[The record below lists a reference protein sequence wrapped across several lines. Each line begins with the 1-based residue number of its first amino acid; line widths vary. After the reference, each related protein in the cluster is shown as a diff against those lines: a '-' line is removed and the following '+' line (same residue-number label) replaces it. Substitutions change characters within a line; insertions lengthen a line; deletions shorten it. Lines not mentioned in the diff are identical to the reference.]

1 MGVFDCVRIAIYDRR
16 VSESRKTENTTAD
29 PDLGANPSGGLGEY
43 VQASRTPLHI
53 LAFLLPII
61 VVYEVGLALQHE
73 ALAGTGGVRAWA
85 MLAEV
90 METLGVAPSAVV
102 GYSLPAAVIVVVLLL
117 WHVLEK
123 QRWRVR
129 PMVVLLMAAETVAW
143 MVPLLLFVGVLTR
156 VIGESGTGPQPM
168 SPTTLES
175 LEGLGWQARLVIALG
190 AGLYEELLFRM
201 ALLAVLHAVLA
212 ELLKLGPK
220 LVIGIALPLSAL
232 AVSLFHDVWTASGLD
247 LWAAVLYFAGG
258 LYLGV
263 IYLLRGFGLAVGVHA
278 CYNTTVLVLLG
289 PA

>member
-1 MGVFDCVRIAIYDRR
+1 MPEAPETSEQVAAEEAGP
-16 VSESRKTENTTAD
+16 ESRTAW
-29 PDLGANPSGGLGEY
+29 GEY
-43 VQASRTPLHI
+43 AQASRTPLHI

-85 MLAEV
+85 MLARV
-90 METLGVAPSAVV
+90 METLGVSPSAVV
-102 GYSLPAAVIVVVLLL
+102 GYSLPAAAIIIVLLL
-117 WHVLEK
+117 WHVFEK

-129 PMVVLLMAAETVAW
+129 PAVVLLMAAETVAW
-143 MVPLLLFVGVLTR
+143 MVPLLLFAGVLTR
-156 VIGESGTGPQPM
+156 VIGDGSGTTSPQPM

-201 ALLAVLHAVLA
+201 ALLALLHAVLA

-220 LVIGIALPLSAL
+220 LVFGIALPVSAL
-232 AVSLFHDVWTASGLD
+232 AFALYHDVWTAGGVDVSATL
-247 LWAAVLYFAGG
+247 LYFAGG

-289 PA
+289 PV